1 MQANDITIRAAAR
14 GDLEHL
20 AILYAEL
27 NAHDEVLEPHSAAQI
42 YEQVLAHPGLTI
54 FVAAHNERA
63 IATATLVVV
72 PNFTRG
78 GRPYAVIENVVT
90 LKDFRGQGLGR
101 SVVKHAI
108 AAAWDASCYKVM
120 LLTGR
125 TDPAV
130 HRFYEGCGFIQN
142 KTGFQIRN
150 P

>member
-1 MQANDITIRAAAR
+1 MQANETTIRAAAR
-14 GDLEHL
+14 GDLQHL
-20 AILYAEL
+20 TILYAEL
-27 NAHDEVLEPHSAAQI
+27 NARDEVLQQYPAAQI
-42 YEQVLAHPGLTI
+42 YEQFLAHPGLTI
-54 FVAAHNERA
+54 FVAIRNEHA

-78 GRPYAVIENVVT
+78 GRPYAIVENVVT

-108 AAAWDASCYKVM
+108 AAAWDANCYKVM

-130 HRFYEGCGFIQN
+130 HRFYEGCGFVQN
-142 KTGFQIRN
+142 KTGFQIRHT
-150 P
+150 